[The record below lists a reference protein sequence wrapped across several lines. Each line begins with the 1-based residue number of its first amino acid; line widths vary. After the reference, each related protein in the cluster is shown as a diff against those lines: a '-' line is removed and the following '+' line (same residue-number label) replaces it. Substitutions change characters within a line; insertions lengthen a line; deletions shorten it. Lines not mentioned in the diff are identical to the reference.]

1 MNIPARDKPLPV
13 PKTLDEPGVLLGW
26 SLESE
31 HRAPPMGFRRVA
43 ESKPDELRPILHEAQ
58 GHFMTFAPTGSG
70 KGVSAVIPN
79 LLHYDGPVIVIDPK
93 GENYAVTHRRREEM
107 GHKIVCL
114 DPFDVITDE
123 RPSACFN
130 PLDLIDPQS
139 PNAAEDAR
147 MLAEALSYQTYGRD
161 DPFWHVRGK
170 QLLAGLILHVATA
183 RPPVLRDLGEV
194 HYLLNQSEEDFKFTL
209 KEMANSRVAAV
220 RQTVSILSH
229 SAEKMSAS
237 IQAMAQANMGFLNG
251 EQVKQATGNGGSE
264 GDGQRDF
271 DIDAIT
277 RGDPVSI
284 YLLIPPEKLESHGA
298 LLRIWIS
305 CLIKLI
311 LRRREKV
318 EKNTLFILDEAAQL
332 GHFPPLRQAI
342 TLLRGYGLQTWSFW
356 QDLSQLKRL
365 YPNDWET
372 MYNNCR
378 AHQYFG
384 ITTPLLADQIAHL
397 TLKYS
402 YSDVLELD
410 ADEMLLTLGGDMP
423 VIAQKPNY
431 LSDPPF
437 RERYDNNPY
446 YQPRDAER
454 LRPRRGQRRVESSRN
469 PE

>member
-1 MNIPARDKPLPV
+1 VGI
-13 PKTLDEPGVLLGW
+13 
-26 SLESE
+26 
-31 HRAPPMGFRRVA
+31 
-43 ESKPDELRPILHEAQ
+43 
-58 GHFMTFAPTGSG
+58 
-70 KGVSAVIPN
+70 VSN
-79 LLHYDGPVIVIDPK
+79 
-93 GENYAVTHRRREEM
+93 
-107 GHKIVCL
+107 
-114 DPFDVITDE
+114 
-123 RPSACFN
+123 
-130 PLDLIDPQS
+130 
-139 PNAAEDAR
+139 
-147 MLAEALSYQTYGRD
+147 
-161 DPFWHVRGK
+161 
-170 QLLAGLILHVATA
+170 
-183 RPPVLRDLGEV
+183 
-194 HYLLNQSEEDFKFTL
+194 
-209 KEMANSRVAAV
+209 
-220 RQTVSILSH
+220 

-237 IQAMAQANMGFLNG
+237 IQAMAQANVGFLNG
-251 EQVKQATGNGGSE
+251 EQVKDATGETG
-264 GDGQRDF
+264 F
-271 DIDAIT
+271 DLAAVT

-397 TLKYS
+397 TLKFS

-410 ADEMLLTLGGDMP
+410 SDEMLLTLGGDMP

-437 RERYDNNPY
+437 AGRFDDNPY
-446 YQPRDAER
+446 YQPGDAEQ
-454 LRPRRGQRRVESSRN
+454 LKPRRGQRQIEPTAQSR
-469 PE
+469 

>member
-1 MNIPARDKPLPV
+1 MDVPSRTPPLPV
-13 PKTLDEPGVLLGW
+13 PDTLDEQGILLGW
-26 SLESE
+26 SLESD
-31 HRAPPMGFRRVA
+31 HRAPPMGFAKVPEQA
-43 ESKPDELRPILHEAQ
+43 PDTLQPILHNAT

-79 LLHYDGPVIVIDPK
+79 LLHYNGPVIVIDPK
-93 GENYAVTHRRREEM
+93 GENYAVTRRRREEM
-107 GHKIVCL
+107 GHQIICL
-114 DPFDVITDE
+114 DPFDVIADDE
-123 RPSACFN
+123 PTARLN
-130 PLDLIDPQS
+130 PLDLIDGRS

-147 MLAEALSYQTYGRD
+147 MLAEALSYQTYGHR

-183 RPPVLRDLGEV
+183 RAPVLRNLGEV

-209 KEMANSRVAAV
+209 KEMANSRVEAV
-220 RQTVSILSH
+220 RQTVGIVSN

-237 IQAMAQANMGFLNG
+237 IQAMAQTNLGFLNG
-251 EQVKQATGNGGSE
+251 DQVKHATGDTG
-264 GDGQRDF
+264 F
-271 DIDAIT
+271 DLAAIT

-318 EKNTLFILDEAAQL
+318 ERNTLFILDEAAQL

-402 YSDVLELD
+402 YADVLELD
-410 ADEMLLTLGGDMP
+410 ADEMLLTLAGDTP
-423 VIAQKPNY
+423 VIRRSPTTCPIHRSPND
-431 LSDPPF
+431 STTTPTTSRAMPKSSGPGAGSG
-437 RERYDNNPY
+437 RSI
-446 YQPRDAER
+446 
-454 LRPRRGQRRVESSRN
+454 RRAAHRNRRR
-469 PE
+469 

>member
-1 MNIPARDKPLPV
+1 MDIPSREKPLPV
-13 PKTLDEPGVLLGW
+13 PETLDDQGVLLGW
-26 SLESE
+26 SLESNQ
-31 HRAPPMGFRRVA
+31 RTPPMGFSRTA
-43 ESKPDELRPILHEAQ
+43 TTAPDTLKPILHDAQ

-114 DPFDVITDE
+114 DPFDVIADD
-123 RPSACFN
+123 RPSARLN
-130 PLDLIDPQS
+130 PLDLIERNS

-147 MLAEALSYQTYGRD
+147 MLAEALSYQTYGNR

-183 RPPVLRDLGEV
+183 RPPVLRNLGEV
-194 HYLLNQSEEDFKFTL
+194 HYLLNQSDEDFQFTL
-209 KEMANSRVAAV
+209 KEMAKSRVEAV
-220 RQTVSILSH
+220 RQTVGIVSN

-237 IQAMAQANMGFLNG
+237 IQAMSQANLGFLNG
-251 EQVKQATGNGGSE
+251 VQVKDATSGTGFNL
-264 GDGQRDF
+264 
-271 DIDAIT
+271 DAVT

-410 ADEMLLTLGGDMP
+410 SDEMLLTLGGDMP

-431 LSDPPF
+431 LSDPAF
-437 RERYDNNPY
+437 GGRFDDNPY
-446 YQPRDAER
+446 YQPKDAEQ
-454 LRPRRGQRRVESSRN
+454 LAPRRPQRLVRE
-469 PE
+469 

>member
-1 MNIPARDKPLPV
+1 MNIPTRQNPLPV
-13 PKTLDEPGVLLGW
+13 PDTLDAEGVLLGW
-26 SLESE
+26 SLASK
-31 HRAPPMGFRRVA
+31 HHTPPMGFA
-43 ESKPDELRPILHEAQ
+43 QTPESKNKALQPILHNAL

-93 GENYAVTHRRREEM
+93 GENYAVTRRRRKEM
-107 GHKIVCL
+107 GQEVVCL
-114 DPFDVITDE
+114 DPFNVIDDGRQST
-123 RPSACFN
+123 RFN
-130 PLDLIDPQS
+130 PLDLIDGAS
-139 PNAAEDAR
+139 PTAADDAR
-147 MLAEALSYQTYGRD
+147 MLAEALSYQTFQKN

-183 RPPVLRDLGEV
+183 RAPVLRNLAEV
-194 HYLLNQSEEDFKFTL
+194 HYILNQSEEDFKFTV
-209 KEMANSRVAAV
+209 KEMSNSRVEAV
-220 RQTVSILSH
+220 RQTVAILDN
-229 SAEKMSAS
+229 AADRMSAS
-237 IQAMAQANMGFLNG
+237 ILAMAQTNLGFMNG
-251 EQVKQATGNGGSE
+251 EQVQEATGPSL
-264 GDGQRDF
+264 F
-271 DIDAIT
+271 DLDAIT

-284 YLLIPPEKLESHGA
+284 FIIIPPEKLESHGA

-311 LRRREKV
+311 LRRRSKV

-384 ITTPLLADQIAHL
+384 ITTPLLADQIAQL
-397 TLKYS
+397 TLKYG

-410 ADEMLLTLGGDMP
+410 SDEMLLTLAGEP
-423 VIAQKPNY
+423 PTIAQKPNY

-437 RERYDNNPY
+437 NGRFDQNPY
-446 YQPRDAER
+446 YQAKDAAQ
-454 LRPRRGQRRVESSRN
+454 LQPRRGQRDMTEDSD
-469 PE
+469 